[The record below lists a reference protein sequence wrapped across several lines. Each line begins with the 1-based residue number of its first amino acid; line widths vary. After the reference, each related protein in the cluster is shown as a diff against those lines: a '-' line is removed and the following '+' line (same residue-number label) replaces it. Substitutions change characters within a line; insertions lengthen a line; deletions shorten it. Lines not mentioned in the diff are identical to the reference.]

1 MKKGNRIMIAILF
14 FCVLAS
20 VTGIVELLR
29 SDRTPAVETARVDS
43 SFFRPLLNKGP
54 GIAVVKVYGPIF
66 TEAEASLFSLPEQGC
81 DGIVKRLEK
90 FRKDSRVKAVV
101 LRVNSPGGTI
111 GASQEITDAVIKL
124 KQDGKKVIVSMG
136 DVAASGGYYVAAMAD
151 HIVAN
156 KGTIT
161 GSIGV
166 ISAGWNLSELMKK
179 HGVKMNVV
187 KQGKNK
193 DMMAYWRDMEAEE
206 RQIMEDLS
214 KSAYNQFVETVSKGR
229 NIPMD
234 ELLKFADGR
243 IVTGEQAHKLG
254 LVDTLGGFMEAVRIA
269 AVEVGLDPEDP
280 NVILSPEVGFQR
292 FIELLGQEAA
302 ATRTINFIKLLET
315 NQIPVLY
322 YMSHPVPFQA
332 LDLIN

>member
-1 MKKGNRIMIAILF
+1 
-14 FCVLAS
+14 
-20 VTGIVELLR
+20 
-29 SDRTPAVETARVDS
+29 
-43 SFFRPLLNKGP
+43 
-54 GIAVVKVYGPIF
+54 
-66 TEAEASLFSLPEQGC
+66 
-81 DGIVKRLEK
+81 
-90 FRKDSRVKAVV
+90 
-101 LRVNSPGGTI
+101 
-111 GASQEITDAVIKL
+111 
-124 KQDGKKVIVSMG
+124 
-136 DVAASGGYYVAAMAD
+136 MAD